1 MALAVTGYDELK
13 LHIDHSG
20 DGYRV
25 LATSTQG
32 EARSEFELPFATME
46 VENFV
51 LRMSRG
57 RRGTRRVETS
67 EIDRAR
73 EFGRDLFNALVR
85 DDVRELYHRSM
96 AQTEGEENRGLRLS
110 LALTG
115 VPELMEVPWEF
126 MFDDPNFLSVSVWTP
141 MVRYLDLPTPKRPLR
156 VKPPLRI
163 LGMVSSPTD
172 YDVLDV
178 GHERRN
184 VEEALANLVDRGLVE
199 LEWLEDATLR
209 GLRRL
214 LMQGDDFHVFH
225 YVGHAHFDEQAGS
238 GAILLEDSDGR
249 SRSVPAWKLGQAL
262 HDNRKSL
269 RLVVLNACEG
279 ALTARDDPFSGVAPS
294 IVQQGIP
301 AVIAMQFEITDEAAI
316 VFAEGFY
323 EAVAAG
329 YPVDAALAEARMAI
343 LADDNDVE
351 WATPVLFMRVPDG
364 RIFDVPDDDDGG
376 GRDGDNVKDEPAGL
390 ELALHPE
397 PPDCEPG
404 ERIVWKLRAKN
415 TGASELTEVTVHDG
429 PGRRVAGPI
438 ALGGHETRELGWDE
452 FVDHDLEQTVTVG
465 GRAQDGSVVSA
476 QASGRVH
483 VIEPPPPEPARP
495 EPPPEPPE
503 PPEPEPPEPEPEPEP
518 EPVPPPPEPPR
529 EDRKPDG
536 GGDQP
541 GWRRYAPLGIGVLA
555 VALVAL
561 VAFLLLKPGGS
572 ATETVPLGSQP
583 DGVVFG
589 ADSVWVGHREGS
601 TVSRVDPDS
610 LSEAQEIRV
619 GRGQP
624 DSLAWSEDSDEVW
637 VTLQDTDSAV
647 PIEPG
652 REEPSRSVD
661 LPGKP
666 EGVATGFGAVWVA
679 NNESGSVTRITDS
692 DDAEQQ
698 VGEGPVHL
706 AASLEN
712 MWVTVSGQ
720 GRVKELN
727 RDTGRPTGRS
737 VRVPGEP
744 RGIAFDGK
752 FLWVAASSASKL
764 AVIDPGPPRVVASI
778 SVDPN
783 PREVRFGEEAIWVT
797 SAGAGTVTKIDPDSR
812 TIADRVELGGPT
824 FGLAVG
830 GGYVWATS
838 PDSGELT
845 RIDPDS
851 L

>member
-13 LHIDHSG
+13 LHIDQSG

-25 LATSTQG
+25 LASSSQG

-67 EIDRAR
+67 EITRAR
-73 EFGRDLFNALVR
+73 DFGRDLFNALVR
-85 DDVRELYHRSM
+85 DDVRELYHRSV
-96 AQTEGEENRGLRLS
+96 AHAEGEENRGLRLS

-126 MFDDPNFLSVSVWTP
+126 MYDDPNFLSVSVWTP
-141 MVRYLDLPTPKRPLR
+141 VVRYLDLPTPKRPLR
-156 VKPPLRI
+156 VEPPLRI

-172 YDVLDV
+172 YDTLDV
-178 GHERRN
+178 GHEREN
-184 VEEALANLVDRGLVE
+184 VEQALANLVDRGLVE
-199 LEWLEDATLR
+199 LHWLEDATLR

-225 YVGHAHFDEQAGS
+225 YVGHAQFDEQVGS

-301 AVIAMQFEITDEAAI
+301 AVIAMQFEITDDAAI

-364 RIFDVPDDDDGG
+364 RIFDVPEAEAAVGDGTAAAAG
-376 GRDGDNVKDEPAGL
+376 EPTGL

-415 TGASELTEVTVHDG
+415 IGASELTEVTVHDG

-438 ALGGHETRELGWDE
+438 ALGGHETRELSWDE

-465 GRAQDGSVVSA
+465 GRAEDGSVVSA

-483 VIEPPPPEPARP
+483 VIEPAPPVPPA
-495 EPPPEPPE
+495 
-503 PPEPEPPEPEPEPEP
+503 PPEPEPPEPEPPGPEPEP

-529 EDRKPDG
+529 DDQEPDG
-536 GGDQP
+536 GGDQPP
-541 GWRRYAPLGIGVLA
+541 GWRRYAPLGIGMLA

-561 VAFLLLKPGGS
+561 VAFAAPQAAAAPPPRRSSL
-572 ATETVPLGSQP
+572 ATGPTASS
-583 DGVVFG
+583 FG
-589 ADSVWVGHREGS
+589 ADSVWVGHREGA
-601 TVSRVDPDS
+601 TVSRVDPEAM
-610 LSEAQEIRV
+610 SETQ
-619 GRGQP
+619 
-624 DSLAWSEDSDEVW
+624 
-637 VTLQDTDSAV
+637 
-647 PIEPG
+647 
-652 REEPSRSVD
+652 
-661 LPGKP
+661 
-666 EGVATGFGAVWVA
+666 
-679 NNESGSVTRITDS
+679 
-692 DDAEQQ
+692 
-698 VGEGPVHL
+698 
-706 AASLEN
+706 
-712 MWVTVSGQ
+712 
-720 GRVKELN
+720 
-727 RDTGRPTGRS
+727 RDTGRAADSPTAS
-737 VRVPGEP
+737 PG
-744 RGIAFDGK
+744 A
-752 FLWVAASSASKL
+752 
-764 AVIDPGPPRVVASI
+764 
-778 SVDPN
+778 
-783 PREVRFGEEAIWVT
+783 
-797 SAGAGTVTKIDPDSR
+797 R
-812 TIADRVELGGPT
+812 TAMRCG
-824 FGLAVG
+824 
-830 GGYVWATS
+830 
-838 PDSGELT
+838 
-845 RIDPDS
+845 
-851 L
+851 